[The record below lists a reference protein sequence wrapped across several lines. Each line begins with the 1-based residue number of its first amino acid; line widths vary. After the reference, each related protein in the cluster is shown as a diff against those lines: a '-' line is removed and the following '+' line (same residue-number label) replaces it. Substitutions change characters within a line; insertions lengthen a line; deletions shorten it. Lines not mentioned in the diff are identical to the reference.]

1 MRCVRAIPIICAA
14 CVLIAA
20 APAVASQETEGTS
33 LTNSGS
39 DLRTG
44 WYPNA
49 AITPEIVAGGTFGQL
64 WSAPVEGQ
72 VYAQP
77 LLDDGTLLVA
87 TEENE
92 VYGLNPETGAMLWPK
107 PLNLGEPWNPA
118 DLDCADLAPWV
129 GVTSTPVIDPATHIA
144 YMTHKTYASGTGSGP
159 ARWYMDAINVKTGE
173 EEPGFPVLLAGTAQN
188 APGQTFEATD
198 QLQRPG
204 LLLMEGV
211 VYAAF
216 GSDCDMSP
224 WQGWVFGVSTEGPT
238 TGEVKARWVA
248 DETGVG
254 AGIWQSGSGLASD
267 GEGSILLSTGNGEA
281 PATPAPSDDPPADL
295 GESVVRLS
303 VQPNG
308 SLVATNFF
316 APFDAT
322 LLSEYD
328 ADFASGGVTILP
340 GEYFGTLAIPH
351 LAVAVGKQGYV
362 YLLNSEELGGFA
374 QGPGGSDA
382 VVDRVGPNGGVWS
395 RPGVWPGEGGWVYI
409 PTAAASGQV
418 GGAGNLTVY
427 KYGLSGTGEPTLSLQ
442 GTSAESFGY
451 SSGAPIITSNGTEA
465 GSALVW
471 TEWTPN
477 GTGEGA
483 QLRAY
488 EPVPVDGAPRLVWS
502 DPIGTSSKFAIPGV
516 ANGRLYV
523 GTRDGHVLAFG
534 SPVTPLLVGAAS
546 VFPTTT
552 LSQSSEHTLT
562 LTASQSLTLSSLT
575 SSSSEFTVGTPS
587 SALPATLSAGQQIE
601 VPITFTPTASG
612 QVGATLTARTS
623 TGKTDAFSL
632 SGVGQTAHAK
642 LEATPPVVT
651 FGGTTPGGELSAGA
665 TFRNVGGEA
674 LTINE
679 VTLPKQPFGASG
691 VPRTGAE
698 IAPGGSLTITVT
710 FDPIA
715 EGAYTG
721 EITLNTTGGDVEVG
735 LSGTAATP
743 GELTLSTELAE
754 YGKVAVGTTATRSFR
769 LNNSGGSAVE
779 ITKSKPPISDG
790 FAATTALDEGTVLQA
805 AETTEQ
811 TVRFSPRSPGPAHA
825 SWAINGEDAGGLHE
839 VQFSGIGTAPPTVV
853 TAAASDV
860 GETSATL
867 NAEVN
872 PNSEAVTSCRFEYAP
887 TTDLAVSSVPCTA
900 NPGSGDNSATVN
912 AAVLAL
918 TPDTGYDARV
928 VATNA
933 LGTEYGAITMFTTMP
948 ALLQPGPAA
957 LESTASTARPSS
969 AAAAVA
975 AVAAKP
981 EPASVTAKPE
991 VTLTRRRLGI
1001 RPSGVIASRVSC
1013 PADVTSCA
1021 GTVTVR
1027 TLTELVVG
1035 VHRHGKREAR
1045 RVTLATG
1052 SFDVAGGHTQIVRLR
1067 LAAQGRALLRRRRV
1081 HKAAVTIT
1089 AYTPAGAVYRSRT
1102 VATIGGAKTLRH
1114 HRRRHTPPTD

>member
-1 MRCVRAIPIICAA
+1 VLVAA
-14 CVLIAA
+14 G
-20 APAVASQETEGTS
+20 PAFASQETEGSS

-39 DLRTG
+39 NLRTG

-49 AITPEIVAGGTFGQL
+49 AITPESVGSGTFGQL
-64 WSAPVEGQ
+64 WSAQVEGQ

-87 TEENE
+87 TEDNK

-107 PLNLGEPWNPA
+107 PLYLGEPWNPA

-129 GVTSTPVIDPATHIA
+129 GVTSTPVIDPAKGIA

-159 ARWYMDAINVKTGE
+159 ARWYMDAINVKTGDE
-173 EEPGFPVLLAGTAQN
+173 EHGFPVLLAGTAQN

-198 QLQRPG
+198 ELQRPG

-224 WQGWVFGVSTEGPT
+224 WQGWVFGVSTK
-238 TGEVKARWVA
+238 GEVKARWVA

-267 GEGSILLSTGNGEA
+267 GEHSILLSTGNGEA
-281 PATPAPSDDPPADL
+281 PTTPAPSDEPPADL
-295 GESVVRLS
+295 GESIVGLT
-303 VQPNG
+303 VQPSG
-308 SLVATNFF
+308 SLVATDFF
-316 APFDAT
+316 APFDAK

-340 GEYFGTLAIPH
+340 NEYFGTPTIPR

-374 QGPGGSDA
+374 QGAGGSDA
-382 VVDRVGPNGGVWS
+382 VVDRVGPYGGVWS

-442 GTSAESFGY
+442 GTSAEAFGY

-516 ANGRLYV
+516 ANGHLYV

-534 SPVTPLLVGAAS
+534 SPVTPLLAGAAS

-552 LSQSSEHTLT
+552 VGQSTEHTLT
-562 LTASQSLTLSSLT
+562 LTAGQSLTLSSLT

-587 SALPATLSAGQQIE
+587 RALPATLSAGQQIE

-612 QVGATLTARTS
+612 QVGATLTARAS
-623 TGKTDAFSL
+623 SGKTDAFSL
-632 SGVGQTAHAK
+632 SGVGQRAQAK
-642 LEATPPVVT
+642 LEATPPVVS

-710 FDPIA
+710 FDPSA

-721 EITLNTTGGDVEVG
+721 EINLNTTGGDVGVG

-743 GELTLSTELAE
+743 GELALSTELAE

-811 TVRFSPRSPGPAHA
+811 TVRFAPQSPGPAHA
-825 SWAINGEDAGGLHE
+825 SWAINGEDAGGPHE

-887 TTDLAVSSVPCTA
+887 ATNPVVSSVPCTSD
-900 NPGSGDNSATVN
+900 PGSGDNVV
-912 AAVLAL
+912 AAIAPVFGL
-918 TPDTGYDARV
+918 TPDTSYDARV

-933 LGTEYGAITMFTTMP
+933 LGTERGEIAMFTTLP
-948 ALLQPGPAA
+948 ALLQPGPLS
-957 LESTASTARPSS
+957 LESVGRSAGPS
-969 AAAAVA
+969 AV
-975 AVAAKP
+975 V
-981 EPASVTAKPE
+981 VVAKPE
-991 VTLTRRRLGI
+991 VKLTRRRL
-1001 RPSGVIASRVSC
+1001 RVKSSGVITSSVGC
-1013 PADVTSCA
+1013 PVDVTSCA
-1021 GTVTVR
+1021 GTITVR
-1027 TLTELVVG
+1027 TLTPKVVALR
-1035 VHRHGKREAR
+1035 RHGKGKAQL
-1045 RVTLATG
+1045 VMLATG
-1052 SFDVAGGHTQIVRLR
+1052 SFDVLGGHRQIVKLR
-1067 LAAQGRALLRRRRV
+1067 LSARGHALLRRHRV
-1081 HKAAVTIT
+1081 RKAAVIIS

-1102 VATIGGAKTLRH
+1102 VATIRGANTLRH
-1114 HRRRHTPPTD
+1114 RRRRRARELRRLPGT